1 MIRAVFFDM
10 YETLCSHYRCPLYF
24 GAQIAD
30 DWGVEASAFFR
41 LWRDEALESA
51 RTTGRLTLEA
61 LLGLVAEDCGIPA
74 GAEREKLIRLAAEK
88 RRAVKQ
94 QCLHSLHPEILPM
107 LWGLK
112 ARGIRL
118 GLISNCYREEAQVI
132 RAWSEGECFDD
143 MQLSCEQGIAKP
155 DPRIFRQGMAAL
167 GVTPGECLYIGDG
180 GSMELEAAS
189 TLGMHAMQAAW
200 YLRDTAPS
208 AIRQA
213 FHPLESPMQVLRRLD
228 AAR

>member
-24 GAQIAD
+24 GAQMAE
-30 DWGVEASAFFR
+30 DWGVEPQRFFR
-41 LWRDEALESA
+41 LWRDEALERA
-51 RTTGRLTLEA
+51 RTLGQLELDA
-61 LLGLVAEDCGIPA
+61 LLEMIAQDCGITDPA
-74 GAEREKLIRLAAEK
+74 RREALIRQSCQK
-88 RRAVKQ
+88 RLAVKR
-94 QCLHSLHPEILPM
+94 QCLKSLHPEILPM

-155 DPRIFRQGMAAL
+155 DLRIFRQGMAVL
-167 GVTPGECLYIGDG
+167 GAAPEECLFVGDG
-180 GSMELEAAS
+180 GSRELEAAS
-189 TLGMHAMQAAW
+189 SLGMQALQAAW
-200 YLRDTAPS
+200 YIHGPDHPSRLRPEFAP
-208 AIRQA
+208 
-213 FHPLESPMQVLRRLD
+213 LYSPMQLLRKL
-228 AAR
+228 